1 MRNFK
6 NMNEVDSPGITKDEA
21 YVYDREAKIVLS
33 KIYEDDEV
41 IVIIAPNE
49 PQLKNIIVNLLQKQP
64 MTIKELHEI
73 LSGLASEDKIRHA
86 LNELLE
92 EGLVHSKE
100 DGRYF
105 AATGPFE

>member
-1 MRNFK
+1 MRSAR
-6 NMNEVDSPGITKDEA
+6 NETTAPTPSATGEDNI
-21 YVYDREAKIVLS
+21 YVYDQDAQIILS

-41 IVIIAPNE
+41 VVIIAPTE
-49 PQLKNIIVNLLQKQP
+49 PELKNIIVNLLRKQP

-86 LNELLE
+86 LNELME
-92 EGLVHSKE
+92 EGIVHNSE

-105 AATGPFE
+105 AASMY

>member
-1 MRNFK
+1 L
-6 NMNEVDSPGITKDEA
+6 NETGTLSITGEDA
-21 YVYDREAKIVLS
+21 YVYDRDADIVLS

-49 PQLKNIIVNLLQKQP
+49 PQLKNIIVNLLRKQP

-86 LNELLE
+86 LNELME
-92 EGLVHSKE
+92 EGLVYNDE

-105 AATGPFE
+105 AATSAF